1 MIIRPTEPADIPVA
15 AAVAAASYATAFADI
30 LEAETIAPYDTAF
43 FTTRFTAA
51 RDRLR
56 VAEHDGAIV
65 GFCLMTDGHIDMIFV
80 APAALGTGAGHAL
93 FADAEARA
101 RGVVGDHGK
110 AAGATLDERID
121 HALRRADA
129 HEAADHHAGVI
140 RDECRGGGGLD
151 GVAHDQATG
160 GAIGVQA
167 GFRCKQGASGGG
179 IWTVR
184 AENAG
189 IGVPF

>member
-93 FADAEARA
+93 FADAEARGAVSLECFAANAPA
-101 RGVVGDHGK
+101 RRFYERHLWHLADSYSRPF
-110 AAGATLDERID
+110 AGRTRDFVRYERP
-121 HALRRADA
+121 
-129 HEAADHHAGVI
+129 
-140 RDECRGGGGLD
+140 
-151 GVAHDQATG
+151 
-160 GAIGVQA
+160 
-167 GFRCKQGASGGG
+167 
-179 IWTVR
+179 
-184 AENAG
+184 G
-189 IGVPF
+189 IG